1 MITVRAWLT
10 EHDILPPLTKVTAH
24 HELRQKQ
31 GGEQRKKKSTSVF
44 SMCPYTQTHTHIHPL
59 TSNLPKVKLT
69 ECLPNREVM

>member
-31 GGEQRKKKSTSVF
+31 GESREKKNQQVYFVCAHTHK
-44 SMCPYTQTHTHIHPL
+44 HTHIHPL